1 MYVDHKQTVKKDY
14 TQADK
19 GRIMAHFIEEHEKV
33 NAEVNFDPC
42 KNQFCRWCDAP
53 KEVCQ
58 YASK

>member
-19 GRIMAHFIEEHEKV
+19 GRIMAHFVEEHEKV